1 MTTVRV
7 AAVDLGASSGRVM
20 VGTVGPDTLDLEE
33 VHRFPN
39 GPVTADD
46 GTLRWDASRLRS
58 EVLAGLAKCGP
69 VDSVGVDAW
78 AVDYGLLDD
87 AGELLQA
94 PYCYRDSRTDHARER
109 VLAVLPQAELFDV
122 TGLQQLPFN
131 TIYQLAAE
139 PALGDAATLL
149 LIPDLV
155 GFWLTGEV
163 GAEATNASTTMLY
176 DVRSRGWATG
186 LAGRVGIPARLLP
199 PIRRPGDV
207 IGQVL
212 AEVAAETGLDPGTPV
227 TAVGSHDTASA
238 VVGVPFED
246 ARRAAYVSS
255 GTWSLVGVETDHPV
269 LSEPARLARFTNE
282 GGVDGTTRFLHNVM
296 GLWML
301 SECQRFWGLESSAD
315 LAQLL
320 AEAEAVAA
328 FGPVVDVDDEV
339 FLPPGDM
346 PGRIVRWC
354 RERGTRPPEGR
365 AETVR
370 CVLESLALAYRQAVR
385 QAGTLS
391 AQPVEVVHIV
401 GGGARNHLLCRLTA
415 DACGVP
421 VLAGPVEA
429 TALGNVLVQARAH
442 GADLPDLAAMRA
454 LLRST
459 QELVR
464 FEPARS
470 HDDEQDD
477 HHDDHQDG
485 WADAARRV
493 AAQVTGRR

>member
-1 MTTVRV
+1 MSTVRV

-20 VGTVGPDTLDLEE
+20 VGTVGRDTLRLEE
-33 VHRFPN
+33 VHRFGNAPM
-39 GPVTADD
+39 TAED
-46 GTLRWDASRLRS
+46 GSLHWDASRLRS
-58 EVLAGLAKCGP
+58 EVLTGLARCGA

-78 AVDYGLLDD
+78 AVDYGLLD
-87 AGELLQA
+87 ASGELLGE
-94 PYCYRDSRTDHARER
+94 PFCYRDDRTDAVRAGVLDR
-109 VLAVLPQAELFDV
+109 VPETELFAV

-139 PALGDAATLL
+139 PSLGDVSTMLL
-149 LIPDLV
+149 LPDLV
-155 GFWLTGEV
+155 AFWLTGEV

-176 DVRSRGWATG
+176 DVRSRAWATG
-186 LAGRVGIPARLLP
+186 LAERVDVPVGLLP
-199 PIRRPGDV
+199 EIREPGEV
-207 IGQVL
+207 IGRL
-212 AEVAAETGLDPGTPV
+212 RSEVAAETGLAASTPV

-246 ARRAAYVSS
+246 PRRAAYISS
-255 GTWSLVGVETDHPV
+255 GTWSLVGVETDAPV
-269 LSEPARLARFTNE
+269 LTEQARAAGFTNE

-301 SECQRFWGLESSAD
+301 SECQRTWGLESGED
-315 LAQLL
+315 LARLL
-320 AEAEAVAA
+320 TDAEDAPP

-346 PGRIVRWC
+346 PRRIVQWC
-354 RERGTRPPEGR
+354 RERGTRAPEGR

-370 CVLESLALAYRQAVR
+370 CVLESLALAYRRALR
-385 QAGTLS
+385 RAAELS
-391 AQPVEVVHIV
+391 GQPVEVVHVV
-401 GGGARNHLLCRLTA
+401 GGGARNDLLCRLTA

-454 LLRST
+454 LLRAT
-459 QELVR
+459 QDLVGY
-464 FEPARS
+464 PPHTD
-470 HDDEQDD
+470 HDDD
-477 HHDDHQDG
+477 
-485 WADAARRV
+485 WADAAHRV
-493 AAQVTGRR
+493 AGRVTTRR